1 MNSEMGQWDIKIKIS
16 WKESHGMNQ
25 NKMVHLDSGSH
36 WQLHNQSTQIG
47 AEQGSDLGCQWLNIT
62 EHVPSF
68 VDVKSVLI

>member
-36 WQLHNQSTQIG
+36 
-47 AEQGSDLGCQWLNIT
+47 
-62 EHVPSF
+62 
-68 VDVKSVLI
+68 